1 MKRASIII
9 IPSLWQ
15 EPFGLVAAEAMSNG
29 AAIIASNRG
38 GLTEIIGNNGV
49 LIDNIDCKKLKVALT
64 NLLSDQSQRVFFSKK
79 ILEKL

>member
-29 AAIIASNRG
+29 IH
-38 GLTEIIGNNGV
+38 V
-49 LIDNIDCKKLKVALT
+49 L
-64 NLLSDQSQRVFFSKK
+64 
-79 ILEKL
+79 